1 MNVGV
6 WIPTT
11 TELPPRFTPVLLWMR
26 KGWMSDGEEMV
37 VAWEDWHEVTEDADD
52 FTHWMIPGTPQEDG
66 R

>member
-37 VAWEDWHEVTEDADD
+37 VAWEDWHEVTEEPED
-52 FTHWMIPGTPQEDG
+52 FSAWMIPGTPQEATK
-66 R
+66 